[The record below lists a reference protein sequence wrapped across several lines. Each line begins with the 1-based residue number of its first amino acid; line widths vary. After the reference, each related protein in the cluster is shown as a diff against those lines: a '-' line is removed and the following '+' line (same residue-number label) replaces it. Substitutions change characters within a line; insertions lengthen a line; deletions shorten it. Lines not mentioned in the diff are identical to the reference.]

1 MANVDQID
9 EPITTEEETTMSE
22 ETTTT
27 TTTTTDEKMTD
38 EPTTTTTTDATTNN
52 SNTDKVLQEM
62 KLVKRKRKSSK
73 PDVMDTT
80 TTTGPK
86 RPAFPPAVE
95 TSGAEG
101 GGREFRKI
109 PVPPHRYTPLKENW
123 MNIFNPIVEHLNLQ
137 IRFNL
142 SKKMVE
148 IRSCA
153 DTSDVGNIQKAEDF
167 VKAFMLG
174 FEVDDALALLRLDDL
189 YIESFEIND
198 VKVLKGD
205 HMSRAI
211 GRVAGKGG
219 KTKYTIE
226 NVTKTRIVL
235 ADEKIHL
242 LGSFQNIKIAR
253 TAICSLILGSPPSK
267 VYGNMRAIASRSAEK
282 F

>member
-1 MANVDQID
+1 MAKVENTDV
-9 EPITTEEETTMSE
+9 ELAEETTAEETTMSD
-22 ETTTT
+22 ETTTAAAT
-27 TTTTTDEKMTD
+27 TSTEEKMSQETTNATATDE
-38 EPTTTTTTDATTNN
+38 
-52 SNTDKVLQEM
+52 VLQEM
-62 KLVKRKRKSSK
+62 TLVKRKRKSSK
-73 PDVMDTT
+73 PDLMDT
-80 TTTGPK
+80 GAK
-86 RPAFPPAVE
+86 RPSFPPAAD
-95 TSGAEG
+95 TAGGEG
-101 GGREFRKI
+101 GSREFRKI

-123 MNIFNPIVEHLNLQ
+123 MKIFNPIVEHLNLQ

-148 IRSCA
+148 IRSCK

-167 VKAFMLG
+167 IKAFMLG
-174 FEVDDALALLRLDDL
+174 FEVEDALALLRLDDL
-189 YIESFEIND
+189 YVESFEIND
-198 VKVLKGD
+198 VKALKGD
-205 HMSRAI
+205 HLSRAI

-253 TAICSLILGSPPSK
+253 TSICSLILGSPPSK